1 MAVFRPLVW
10 AAAALFLSSDRA
22 YVVSPQATSGQAGQA
37 RVNPLLSESTLP
49 YGAPD
54 FLRIQD
60 ADYAPALIEGM
71 SEQAAEVDRIASN
84 PAAPTFE
91 NTIEALERSGALLT
105 RVSRIFGALGDANTN
120 PTLQRTE
127 TEMAPRLAA
136 HRDAI
141 SLNSDLFA
149 RVKRLYD
156 QRDRLGLEPEQRRA
170 LERYYQ
176 NYVRS
181 GAALADA
188 QKSDLKALN
197 REQSELMTTFRNRV
211 LADMNAKSPA
221 FESVA
226 DLDGLPRDDLAAA
239 ASAASSRAL
248 PGKWVLPLQNTT
260 QQPAQTWLT
269 NRDVRQRLFI
279 ASTSRNRG
287 GDNETAQV
295 IARLAQLRAQRAKL
309 LGYDT
314 HAAFTLETQMAKT
327 PDRALKL
334 LTDLVPA
341 VTTRATQEAARIQTL
356 IDQQHGGFTL
366 QPWDWQYYAEQVRK
380 ADYDL
385 DESQVRPY
393 FELNRVLVDGV
404 FFAATAMYGVTFKAR
419 TDIPVYHPDV
429 RVFEVFDRDGSPLG
443 LFYGDYFARPSKR
456 GGAWTTSFV
465 AQSRML
471 GTKTVTTN
479 TCNFTKPAP
488 GAPALISADDVRTM
502 FHEFGH
508 ALNGLFS
515 EVEYPTLNALP
526 RDFVEVPSQFNEH
539 WALEPRVFANYA
551 HHYQTGAP
559 MPAELEAK
567 IRRTQTFNQGFAT
580 GELLSAS
587 FLDLAWHTL
596 PASAPPQVVDTFE
609 AAALNRDKVAFP
621 QIPPRYSSRYFS
633 HIWSNGYSAGYY
645 SYLWSAVIDTD
656 AYYWFNEHGGMTR
669 ENGQRF
675 RDKVLSKGN
684 TIDADV
690 MYRDFRGRD
699 PDVTPLL
706 IDRGLQSPRP

>member
-1 MAVFRPLVW
+1 MAS
-10 AAAALFLSSDRA
+10 A
-22 YVVSPQATSGQAGQA
+22 QASQAVPR

-54 FLRIQD
+54 FSQIQD
-60 ADYAPALIEGM
+60 ADYAPALIQGM
-71 SEQAAEVDRIASN
+71 NEQAAEVASIASN

-105 RVSRIFGALGDANTN
+105 RVNRIFNVLIAANTN
-120 PTLQRTE
+120 PTLQRTD
-127 TEMAPRLAA
+127 TDMAPRLTA
-136 HRDAI
+136 HRDSI

-149 RVKRLYD
+149 RIKRLHE
-156 QRDRLGLEPEQRRA
+156 QRDRLALKPEQRRA

-176 NYVRS
+176 NYVRA
-181 GAALADA
+181 GAALTDA

-197 REQSELMTTFRNRV
+197 REQSELTTTFRNRV
-211 LADMNAKSPA
+211 LAEMNAKSPVFTGA
-221 FESVA
+221 T
-226 DLDGLPRDDLAAA
+226 DLDGLPLDDLAAA
-239 ASAASSRAL
+239 ASAASSRGL
-248 PGKWVLPLQNTT
+248 EGRWVLPLQNTT
-260 QQPAQTWLT
+260 QQPAQTWLKK
-269 NRDVRQRLFI
+269 REVRQHLYT
-279 ASTSRNRG
+279 ASTSRNRS
-287 GDNETAQV
+287 GDNDTTQV
-295 IARLAQLRAQRAKL
+295 IARLAQLRGQRAKL

-341 VTTRATQEAARIQTL
+341 VTARATQEAARMQAL
-356 IDQQHGGFTL
+356 IDQQHGGFRL

-385 DESQVRPY
+385 DQSQVRPY
-393 FELNRVLVDGV
+393 FELNRVLQDGV
-404 FFAATAMYGVTFKAR
+404 FYTATAMYGITFKAR
-419 TDIPVYHPDV
+419 PDIPVYHPDV
-429 RVFEVFDRDGSPLG
+429 KVFEVFDADGRPLG

-456 GGAWTTSFV
+456 GGGWTTSFV
-465 AQSRML
+465 AQSRLL
-471 GTKTVTTN
+471 GAKTVVTN

-488 GAPALISADDVRTM
+488 GAPALISAGDAVTM

-508 ALNGLFS
+508 ALNALFS
-515 EVEYPTLNALP
+515 EVDYPTLNSLP
-526 RDFVEVPSQFNEH
+526 RDFGEVPSQFNEH
-539 WALEPRVFANYA
+539 WALEPTVLDHYA
-551 HHYQTGAP
+551 HHYQTGAA

-580 GELLSAS
+580 AELLSAS
-587 FLDLAWHTL
+587 LLDLAWHTL
-596 PASAPPQVVDTFE
+596 PPNAPRQDVDRFE
-609 AAALNRDKVAFP
+609 AAALNRYKVAFP

-645 SYLWSAVIDTD
+645 SYLWSEVIDTD
-656 AYYWFNEHGGMTR
+656 AYYWFKEHGGITR

-675 RDKVLSKGN
+675 REKVLSKGD
-684 TIDADV
+684 TMDADV

-706 IDRGLQSPRP
+706 IERGLQAAHP